1 MKIVI
6 VGAGIGGLSTYL
18 ALKKHLSS
26 LNPSLFS
33 DSGSDSEKEKFSIS
47 LVESHASPTSQSS
60 FIGGGLGFAPNGLRA
75 IASLS
80 PNAVERIQAL
90 SFPSSH
96 MVFRNAQGK
105 TLGTLRFGS
114 RERYDYEMCM
124 LPRAVL
130 HEALLAEM
138 EDANIKWGMRV
149 VGIKEL
155 EQGGI
160 VLEYADGTME
170 TADLVIG
177 ADGVRSV
184 VKDYLLS
191 GQYQCQYE
199 YVVHFFFL
207 SLDQKLIIYL

>member
-6 VGAGIGGLSTYL
+6 VGAGISGLSTYL
-18 ALKKHLSS
+18 ALKKHLST
-26 LNPSLFS
+26 SLFS
-33 DSGSDSEKEKFSIS
+33 DCGSDSEKETFSIS
-47 LVESHASPTSQSS
+47 IVESHASATSQRSY
-60 FIGGGLGFAPNGLRA
+60 IGGGLNFAPNGLRA

-80 PNAVERIQAL
+80 PTAVERIQAL

-96 MVFRNAQGK
+96 MIFRNAQGK

-114 RERYDYEMCM
+114 QERYDYEMCT

-138 EDANIKWGMRV
+138 EDANIKWGMRL

-184 VKDYLLS
+184 VKDYLLN

-199 YVVHFFFL
+199 YVTHSFSL
-207 SLDQKLIIYL
+207 S

>member
-18 ALKKHLSS
+18 ALKKHISS
-26 LNPSLFS
+26 ISHS
-33 DSGSDSEKEKFSIS
+33 VSDSEKLSIS
-47 LVESHASPTSQSS
+47 LVESHPSPMSQAS
-60 FIGGGLGFAPNGLRA
+60 FMGGGLGLAPNGLLA

-80 PNAVERIQAL
+80 QSAIKRIQSC
-90 SFPSSH
+90 SFPNSC
-96 MVFRNAQGK
+96 MVFRNAQGN

-114 RERYDYEMCM
+114 RERYGYEMCM
-124 LPRAVL
+124 LPRDVL
-130 HEALLAEM
+130 HEALLAEIDD
-138 EDANIKWGMRV
+138 ENIKWDTKV

-160 VLEYADGTME
+160 VLEYADGTIE

-184 VKDYLLS
+184 VKDYLFN
-191 GQYQCQYE
+191 GQYQCRYE
-199 YVVHFFFL
+199 YVQKVFVN
-207 SLDQKLIIYL
+207 QKLTSSL